1 MLTQEIL
8 QIRLDKEPSRVYNLR
23 NTFGDDSMNPI
34 HARMITKLV
43 EVNSDLT
50 EENQYL
56 TSILAHIVDRLIEES
71 VDDIFEED
79 ETVVGFLQWMRERDP
94 DNLVFDSMEIQEH
107 DEDELM
113 PKTDRFSQYG
123 S

>member
-1 MLTQEIL
+1 
-8 QIRLDKEPSRVYNLR
+8 
-23 NTFGDDSMNPI
+23 MNPI

-123 S
+123 GKWRFDLDN